1 MVGEVRRERNP
12 PVRSACLLVSSIV
25 VAGPVAAASALPA
38 TEVIALL
45 NTERQTH
52 GIPGT
57 IVENLAWSAD
67 CARHNAYQRANG
79 LLDHPELP
87 WLTGYSEAGNE
98 AGRASALSTGSGW
111 KNGNPFAHSP
121 IHLMQLLAPQL
132 SETGVA
138 ENDDR
143 VCMWTWPGYKR
154 RFNADTVYT
163 APGDGGGVPV
173 AETAHEQPFVPGDFV
188 GLPRGTVTG
197 PHLYVFAVGPSA
209 TAMRVQRAT
218 LTAASGPSVEI
229 RTVDNTTPRLGT
241 FLPSG
246 AILIPVAPLAPAT
259 DYVASV
265 SLASTAGVIFDRTWW
280 LRTAPSGRATTG
292 VLRGGPGQ
300 VGATA
305 SDVGPRG
312 ASPPA
317 RRAVA
322 ASAMPGWPP
331 VATVSTV
338 TGGWVGVR
346 LRVPPDLVGQLI
358 RITLRGRCRSG
369 RRAVIVRPV
378 GVATRQVLP
387 RACATRRGSI
397 VASRRGILR
406 LTGGRAFAPFVA
418 IIGRT

>member
-1 MVGEVRRERNP
+1 M
-12 PVRSACLLVSSIV
+12 

-45 NTERQTH
+45 NAERQTH
-52 GIPGT
+52 GIPGA
-57 IVENLAWSAD
+57 IVENLTWSAG
-67 CARHNAYQRANG
+67 CARHNAYQRAYG
-79 LLDHPELP
+79 LFDHPELP
-87 WLTGYSEAGNE
+87 WRTGYSEAGNE
-98 AGRASALSTGSGW
+98 AGRASVLSTGSGW

-218 LTAASGPSVEI
+218 LTPASGPSVAI

-246 AILIPVAPLAPAT
+246 AILIPVAPLVPAT

-265 SLASTAGVIFDRTWW
+265 SLVSTAGVIFDRTWW
-280 LRTAPSGRATTG
+280 LRTPPGIPATSSVLGGR
-292 VLRGGPGQ
+292 PGQ
-300 VGATA
+300 IAATA
-305 SDVGPRG
+305 NAAGPRV
-312 ASPPA
+312 ASAPA
-317 RRAVA
+317 RRAVT
-322 ASAMPGWPP
+322 ASAMPGW
-331 VATVSTV
+331 
-338 TGGWVGVR
+338 
-346 LRVPPDLVGQLI
+346 
-358 RITLRGRCRSG
+358 
-369 RRAVIVRPV
+369 RPLQ
-378 GVATRQVLP
+378 RFRP
-387 RACATRRGSI
+387 
-397 VASRRGILR
+397 
-406 LTGGRAFAPFVA
+406 
-418 IIGRT
+418 